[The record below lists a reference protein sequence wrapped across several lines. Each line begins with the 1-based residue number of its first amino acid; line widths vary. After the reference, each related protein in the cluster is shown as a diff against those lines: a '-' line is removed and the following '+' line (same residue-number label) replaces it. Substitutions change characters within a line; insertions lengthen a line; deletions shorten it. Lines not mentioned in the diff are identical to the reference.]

1 MEVGVN
7 AFICLRSFGPEMLK
21 NVINLVKNYHST
33 KSKLELKNCKSGS
46 IFADIKCILLRQS
59 TILNFTSSAKTNE
72 N

>member
-1 MEVGVN
+1 
-7 AFICLRSFGPEMLK
+7 MLK